1 MRDVVHTM
9 AMRDDGILREPLP
22 MIGMTAAEPFRRR
35 LFDVLE
41 RSRRGDAVVRAFDIA
56 MVAIIIAN
64 VAASVADTV
73 ATIHQV
79 YGTALLWFDHF
90 CVVIFIVEYAARIWT
105 APEHPALRQRPDWRA
120 RLTHATS
127 PMMLLDFAAIMPFFI
142 EIFFGPNL
150 AVVRILRI
158 IRFYRLARY
167 SPVLDT
173 IIGVIAAEWRALA
186 GSALLF
192 AGLLLVAGVAM
203 FLAEGTAQPD
213 RLGDV
218 PSAMWWAVVTLST
231 VGYGDVVPITVVGKM
246 VAGFTIIFGI
256 LFFALPVGIIA
267 TSFQEQIRRRDFVVS
282 FAMVARVPLFAR
294 LDAAAVARLVGLLTA
309 RRVAA
314 GDVIITK
321 GDEAE
326 AMYFIA
332 SGQVEVETPSGPI
345 RLSEGDFFGEVAM
358 ISEDTRRTATVSAAR
373 TCELLALSVRDFRR
387 LVQSNA
393 EIGDAVREVAR
404 QRLEAINKRNPPQ
417 A

>member
-1 MRDVVHTM
+1 
-9 AMRDDGILREPLP
+9 
-22 MIGMTAAEPFRRR
+22 MTEAASPEPFRRQ

-41 RSRRGDAVVRAFDIA
+41 RSHRGDLLVRFFNIT
-56 MVAIIIAN
+56 MVAIILAN

-73 ATIHQV
+73 ATVHQV
-79 YGTALLWFDHF
+79 YGTALAWFDRF
-90 CVVIFIVEYAARIWT
+90 CVAIFIVEYAARIWT
-105 APEHPALRQRPDWRA
+105 APEHPALRERPAWQA
-120 RLTHATS
+120 RLAHAAS
-127 PMMLLDFAAIMPFFI
+127 PMMVLDLATIAPFFI

-173 IIGVIAAEWRALA
+173 IVGVIVSEWRALA

-192 AGLLLVAGVAM
+192 AGLLLVSGVAM
-203 FLAEGTAQPD
+203 YLAEGSVQPD

-231 VGYGDVVPITVVGKM
+231 VGYGDVVPVTVAGKM
-246 VAGFTIIFGI
+246 VAGFTMIFGI
-256 LFFALPVGIIA
+256 IFFALPVGIIA

-309 RRVAA
+309 RRVTS

-332 SGQVEVETPSGPI
+332 SGMVEVETPGGPV

-358 ISEDTRRTATVSAAR
+358 ISEDTRRTATVVAAR
-373 TCELLALSVRDFRR
+373 TCELLSLSVRDFRR

-404 QRLEAINKRNPPQ
+404 QRLEALSRKNPPQ

>member
-1 MRDVVHTM
+1 MANTM
-9 AMRDDGILREPLP
+9 AIGDEGILQETVATGTASAEPL
-22 MIGMTAAEPFRRR
+22 RRQ
-35 LFDVLE
+35 LFDIVE
-41 RSRRGDAVVRAFDIA
+41 RTRRGDMMVRVFEITMVV
-56 MVAIIIAN
+56 IIIAN
-64 VAASVADTV
+64 VTASVADTV
-73 ATIHQV
+73 AAIHRR
-79 YGTALLWFDHF
+79 YGTALAWFDYF
-90 CVVIFIVEYAARIWT
+90 CVAIFIVEYAARIWT
-105 APEHPALRQRPDWRA
+105 APEHPALRARPDWSA
-120 RLTHATS
+120 RLAHAAS
-127 PMMLLDFAAIMPFFI
+127 PMMILDMAAIAPFIIGLFA
-142 EIFFGPNL
+142 GPNL

-158 IRFYRLARY
+158 VRFYRLARY

-173 IIGVIAAEWRALA
+173 IIGVIVSEWRALA

-192 AGLLLVAGVAM
+192 AGLLLFSGVAM
-203 FLAEGTAQPD
+203 YLAEGSVQPD

-231 VGYGDVVPITVVGKM
+231 VGYGDVVPATLAGKM
-246 VAGFTIIFGI
+246 VAGFTMIFGI
-256 LFFALPVGIIA
+256 IFFALPVGIIA

-314 GDVIITK
+314 SDVIITK

-332 SGQVEVETPSGPI
+332 SGMVEVETPAGPI
-345 RLSEGDFFGEVAM
+345 RLAEGDFFGEVAM
-358 ISEDTRRTATVSAAR
+358 ISEDTKRTANVVAAR
-373 TCELLALSVRDFRR
+373 TCELLELSVRDFRR

-393 EIGDAVREVAR
+393 EIGDAVHEVAR
-404 QRLEAINKRNPPQ
+404 QRLEAITRMNSPQ